1 MTKEHIF
8 QISVAIDDDTIREGI
23 IKSCEAQIVQDFK
36 KEFYETDYYGR
47 AAKPGR
53 KLCDVVDSRVAQV
66 VADNKDEIIGLIV
79 ERVSDKI
86 MRSKAFKDK
95 LNSMM
100 ECDETPDEQ
109 TV

>member
-8 QISVAIDDDTIREGI
+8 QIAVAIDDDTIREGI
-23 IKSCEAQIVQDFK
+23 IKSCESQIVQDFK

-47 AAKPGR
+47 AVRPSR
-53 KLCDVVDSRVAQV
+53 RLCDIVDQRVAQV
-66 VADNKDEIIGLIV
+66 VSENRTEIIDLIV

-95 LNSMM
+95 LKSM
-100 ECDETPDEQ
+100 EDEVT
-109 TV
+109 TVEEEAV

>member
-8 QISVAIDDDTIREGI
+8 QIAVAVDDDAIREGI
-23 IKSCEAQIVQDFK
+23 IKSCESQIVQDFK

-47 AAKPGR
+47 ATRPGR
-53 KLCDVVDSRVAQV
+53 KLCDIVDQRVAQV
-66 VADNKDEIIGLIV
+66 VNENKSEIIDLIV

-95 LNSMM
+95 LKSM
-100 ECDETPDEQ
+100 EDEVT
-109 TV
+109 TVEEEAV